1 MSIGLILGIGPGNG
15 SGIIMTIVI
24 GLIVGIIAKL
34 IMPGKDPG
42 GFIVTTLIGIGGSVL
57 GKFVGSMFF
66 SRYYAAGW
74 IMSVLG
80 AIAILAIY
88 RLVTGQRLSGN

>member
-1 MSIGLILGIGPGNG
+1 MSIGLILGM
-15 SGIIMTIVI
+15 GIIGTIIV
-24 GLIVGIIAKL
+24 GLIIGIIAKV

-42 GFIVTTLIGIGGSVL
+42 GFIVTTLIGIGGSLL
-57 GKFVGSMFF
+57 GSFVGQMFF

-88 RLVTGQRLSGN
+88 RMVTGQRTSGY

>member
-1 MSIGLILGIGPGNG
+1 MSIGLILG
-15 SGIIMTIVI
+15 SGIIGTIII
-24 GLIVGIIAKL
+24 GLIIGIIAKV

-42 GFIVTTLIGIGGSVL
+42 GFIVTTLIGIGGSML
-57 GKFVGSMFF
+57 GSFVGQMFF
-66 SRYYAAGW
+66 SRNYAAGW

-88 RLVTGQRLSGN
+88 RMMTGQRVSGN